1 MDYARLRMY
10 CLNLNGAEETWPFG
24 PEVTVFKLAGKMFAL
39 CNPDQ
44 SPLRIN
50 LKCEP
55 ELAELLRE
63 NYAAVQPGWHMNKRH
78 WNTIVFDGSFSDKEA
93 MQWITDSYDLVVS
106 SLPKKL
112 RAELHEMP

>member
-1 MDYARLRMY
+1 MDYTHLRSY

-44 SPLRIN
+44 TPLRVN

-55 ELAELLRE
+55 SLAELLRE
-63 NYAAVQPGWHMNKRH
+63 NYTAVQPGWHMNKRH
-78 WNTIVFDGSFSDKEA
+78 WNTVTLNADLPDEEVCKQISH
-93 MQWITDSYDLVVS
+93 SYALIKA
-106 SLPKKL
+106 SLPKRIRETL
-112 RAELHEMP
+112 QD

>member
-1 MDYARLRMY
+1 MDYAQLRIF
-10 CLNLNGAEETWPFG
+10 CLDLNGAEETWPFG

-39 CNPDQ
+39 CNPAQ

-55 ELAELLRE
+55 GLAELLRE

-78 WNTIVFDGSFSDKEA
+78 WNTVTLNSDLPEQEVCKQIVH
-93 MQWITDSYDLVVS
+93 SYALIKA
-106 SLPKKL
+106 SLPKRIRETL
-112 RAELHEMP
+112 SD

>member
-1 MDYARLRMY
+1 MDYTDLRTY

-24 PEVTVFKLAGKMFAL
+24 PEVTVFKLAGKIFAL
-39 CNPDQ
+39 CMPEQ
-44 SPLRIN
+44 TPLRIN

-78 WNTIVFDGSFSDKEA
+78 WNTVTLKSDLPDPEVCK
-93 MQWITDSYDLVVS
+93 QISHSYALIKA
-106 SLPKKL
+106 SLPKRIQASL
-112 RAELHEMP
+112 SD